1 MKIYNIKVIPVSEWD
16 KLVTETYGKPYRFQ
30 QQDGCRPRE
39 MVEISVP
46 DIFEYETPHA
56 EIPEDW
62 AGNIMCVDFEV
73 WLNTDPE
80 KQKDRNGWDDYKLES
95 FWNRSFYPSLEMLI
109 NDLHKRGLLEEG
121 EYSINLDW

>member
-1 MKIYNIKVIPVSEWD
+1 MKIHTIKVIPVSEWD
-16 KLVTETYGKPYRFQ
+16 KLVTETYGKPYSFQ

-39 MVEISVP
+39 MFEISVP
-46 DIFEYETPHA
+46 DICEYETPHA

-73 WLNTDPE
+73 WLKTDPE
-80 KQKDRNGWDDYKLES
+80 TQKARNGWDDYKLES

-121 EYSINLDW
+121 EYSIDLDW